1 MGRKRASKT
10 NDKAHVMPSGENIHL
25 SGTLN
30 SQREVPLPLVIPM
43 KHPIFMVDGVETHHE
58 KSPAQVNQESGHEKK
73 SPAFFSR
80 KKSKFHG
87 ASVRRSER
95 IKNAVVSPPN
105 NNYGI
110 EYIEDITVSEN
121 DKDEADTQMEQ
132 ALVEPELEV
141 PESESEPEP
150 EQAEMFS
157 EKKSLDKKVD
167 CVFQR
172 IEALD
177 KIVRLLKSKIDEKF
191 DFYEAPS
198 MASSS
203 YRSMYIDSQKKI
215 EALTAENQ
223 RLNGKLENAL
233 GKIEVYEKEIRVLID
248 ALDKTKD
255 AVNAAVISNLAK
267 TIEAAVSVSTQAIHN
282 ACPAS
287 AAKRKRNES

>member
-1 MGRKRASKT
+1 M
-10 NDKAHVMPSGENIHL
+10 
-25 SGTLN
+25 
-30 SQREVPLPLVIPM
+30 VIPL
-43 KHPIFMVDGVETHHE
+43 KRPNSFLDGVETHHE
-58 KSPAQVNQESGHEKK
+58 KSPAREQVNQENGHQKK
-73 SPAFFSR
+73 SPASFYR

-87 ASVRRSER
+87 ATVRRSER
-95 IKNAVVSPPN
+95 IKSAVVSPPN
-105 NNYGI
+105 NNYDI
-110 EYIEDITVSEN
+110 EYIEDINVSEN
-121 DKDEADTQMEQ
+121 EKDEADTQMQQ

-141 PESESEPEP
+141 PESEAEP
-150 EQAEMFS
+150 EQAETFG
-157 EKKSLDKKVD
+157 EKKSLDEKVD
-167 CVFQR
+167 FVVQR

-198 MASSS
+198 MASAS

-215 EALTAENQ
+215 EALTDENQ

-233 GKIEVYEKEIRVLID
+233 GKIEVYEKEIHVLID
-248 ALDKTKD
+248 VLDKTKD

-287 AAKRKRNES
+287 AAKRKRNDS